1 MMPLALTQTQ
11 LDQVMGIAQHIP
23 PDLRGAYLELVASHL
38 AGVEVDNG
46 SVYRAC
52 ALAAK
57 SVMWNVAREA
67 V

>member
-1 MMPLALTQTQ
+1 
-11 LDQVMGIAQHIP
+11 
-23 PDLRGAYLELVASHL
+23 VASHL